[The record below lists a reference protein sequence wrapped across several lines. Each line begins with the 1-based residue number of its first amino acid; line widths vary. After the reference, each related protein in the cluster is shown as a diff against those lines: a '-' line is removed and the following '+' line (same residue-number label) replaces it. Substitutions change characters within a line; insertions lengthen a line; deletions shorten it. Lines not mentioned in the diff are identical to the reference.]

1 MKTIP
6 LRQLVREPIKVK
18 RWTRGGQTV
27 RVTDGG
33 EPLWL
38 IQRDPEGHGDDAR
51 QEAIERELGDLLR
64 EPKSPVSLSR
74 LIKES
79 RR

>member
-18 RWTRGGQTV
+18 HWTRGGQTV
-27 RVTDGG
+27 RVTDDG

-38 IQRDPEGHGDDAR
+38 IQRDPEEPGHEAR
-51 QEAIERELGDLLR
+51 KEAVERELGELLR
-64 EPKSPVSLSR
+64 QPKSPVSLSQ
-74 LIKES
+74 LIQDS